1 MGRQRAHGFIWA
13 AAAVIGPSAPASAQV
28 PNVGFV
34 FPSGGQV
41 GQKATVNISGANLQG
56 ATQVLLSGTG
66 VQAQI
71 TKNTEAGALPV
82 ELTIAPDALPGMREV
97 RVVTPR
103 GTSNAGRI
111 WLAAY
116 PDTNEVEPNSLL
128 SQAQKLEKLP
138 AVINGQINGGED
150 VDCFTFRANAG
161 ETFVFDLVANRMAS
175 GLDGYVGLFDSRGK
189 IVQSALEGF
198 DRDPRLIHTFKT
210 AGAYTLQVRD
220 SMYRGGGN
228 FTYRL
233 TMGKV
238 PAVTGMYPM
247 GGKRGQMVTVNLEG
261 VNLGD
266 MKSMPVQIP
275 ADGDEVTVPVST
287 PLGAAT
293 APLSFT
299 AGNLDEAVENEP
311 NDAPAQATAV
321 AALPVILNGRI
332 NKAGDID
339 LYRIKPAA
347 AGNLSFEV
355 NGRRI
360 GSRIDSFLRVLDATG
375 KEVQSNDDA
384 EGKDSRITFAVAAGT
399 EYLVEVRT
407 IDRRFGGDVF
417 YRLSIDAPA
426 GQDFAL
432 TMTPTEINVGQSGS
446 AVVTVNV
453 LRRNGF
459 AGAVPLKVE
468 GLPAGVTASP
478 ALIPAGAA
486 SAQFTVTAE
495 PGATPGAMNQFR
507 VIGAATIAEKPVER
521 VAQPVE
527 IFKPPLAAD
536 GQNQQRRTLILP
548 ATVMPQQ
555 AYALNIEPKAATVKK
570 GQPVTIKITA
580 VRAMGTNQAITIAA
594 AGQPANVTPALQPIP
609 QDKTETTLTLTV
621 AANAPT
627 VTQNVIITGNLAN
640 NIQAAPAFTL
650 TITD

>member
-1 MGRQRAHGFIWA
+1 VLGA
-13 AAAVIGPSAPASAQV
+13 SAPAFAQV
-28 PNVGFV
+28 PSIGYV
-34 FPSGGQV
+34 FPSGSQI
-41 GQKATVNISGANLQG
+41 GQKATVNVNGGNLQG
-56 ATQVLLSGTG
+56 ATQVLVSGTG

-71 TKNTEAGALPV
+71 TKNTEAGSTPI
-82 ELTIAPDALPGMREV
+82 ELTIAPDAVPGMREV

-111 WLAAY
+111 WLGSY
-116 PDTNEVEPNSLL
+116 PDVSEVEPNSLL
-128 SQAQKLEKLP
+128 SQAQKLDKLP
-138 AVINGQINGGED
+138 AVLNGQINGGED
-150 VDCFTFRANAG
+150 VDCFTFQAAAG
-161 ETFVFDLVANRMAS
+161 DTFVFDLVANRMAS

-189 IVQSALEGF
+189 ILQSALEGF
-198 DRDPRLIHTFKT
+198 ERDPRLIHKFKT
-210 AGAYTLQVRD
+210 AGAYTVQVRD

-238 PAVTGMYPM
+238 PAVTGMSPM

-275 ADGDEVTVPVST
+275 AEGTEVTVPVNT
-287 PLGAAT
+287 PYGTAT
-293 APLSFT
+293 SPASFT
-299 AGNLDEAVENEP
+299 AGSLDEAVENEP
-311 NDAPAQATAV
+311 NDAAAQATAV
-321 AALPVILNGRI
+321 AAVPVVLNGRI
-332 NKAGDID
+332 DKPGDVD

-347 AGNLSFEV
+347 AGNLAFEI
-355 NGRRI
+355 NGRRL

-384 EGKDSRITFAVAAGT
+384 EGKDSRIVFGVAAGT
-399 EYLVEVRT
+399 EYLVEVRS

-417 YRLSIDAPA
+417 YRLSIDVPA
-426 GQDFAL
+426 GPDFTL
-432 TMTPTEINVGQSGS
+432 TMTPTEINIGQSGS
-446 AVVTVNV
+446 TVVTVTIA
-453 LRRNGF
+453 RKNGF
-459 AGAVPLKVE
+459 GSAVPLKIE
-468 GLPAGVTASP
+468 GLPAGVVASP
-478 ALIPAGAA
+478 ALIPAGGGTG
-486 SAQFTVTAE
+486 QFTLTAE
-495 PGATPGAMNQFR
+495 AGATPGTMTQLR
-507 VIGAATIAEKPVER
+507 VIGTATIADKPIER

-536 GQNQQRRTLILP
+536 GQNQQRPTFILP

-555 AYALNIEPKAATVKK
+555 AYALSIEPKAATVKK
-570 GQPVTIKITA
+570 GTPVTIKITA
-580 VRAMGTNQAITIAA
+580 IRAMGTNQAITIAA
-594 AGQPANVTPALQPIP
+594 AGQPANVTPALQPIA

>member
-1 MGRQRAHGFIWA
+1 MGRQRANGFLWA
-13 AAAVIGPSAPASAQV
+13 AAAVLGASAPASAQV
-28 PNVGFV
+28 PSVGFV

-41 GQKATVNISGANLQG
+41 GQKAAVNISGGNLQG

-71 TKNTEAGALPV
+71 TKNTEAGTLPV

-116 PDTNEVEPNSLL
+116 PDLNEVEPNSLL
-128 SQAQKLEKLP
+128 GQAQKLDKLP
-138 AVINGQINGGED
+138 AVVNGQINGGED
-150 VDCFTFRANAG
+150 VDCFTFQAAAG

-189 IVQSALEGF
+189 ILQSALEGF
-198 DRDPRLIHTFKT
+198 ERDPRLIHTFKT
-210 AGAYTLQVRD
+210 AGSYTVQVRD

-238 PAVTGMYPM
+238 PTVTGMYPM

-266 MKSMPVQIP
+266 MKSLPVQIP
-275 ADGDEVTVPVST
+275 AEGDEVTVPVNT
-287 PLGAAT
+287 PMGAAT
-293 APLSFT
+293 PLSFT

-332 NKAGDID
+332 NKPGDVD
-339 LYRIKPAA
+339 LYRVKPAA
-347 AGNLSFEV
+347 AGNLSFEI

-360 GSRIDSFLRVLDATG
+360 GSRIDSFLRVLDAAG

-384 EGKDSRITFAVAAGT
+384 EGKDSRIVFAVAAGT

-407 IDRRFGGDVF
+407 IDRRSGGDVF
-417 YRLSIDAPA
+417 YRLSIDVPA
-426 GQDFAL
+426 GPDFAL

-446 AVVTVNV
+446 AVVTVNIA
-453 LRRNGF
+453 RRNGF
-459 AGAVPLKVE
+459 AAAVPLKVE

-486 SAQFTVTAE
+486 TAQFTVTAE
-495 PGATPGAMNQFR
+495 PGAVAGVMNQFR
-507 VIGAATIAEKPVER
+507 VVGTATIAEKPVER

-536 GQNQQRRTLILP
+536 GQNQQRPTLILP